1 MDWIMG
7 TSVRRRERPALNR
20 GSISKGGIVPSSSQ
34 KRMTRFF
41 SLPPFS
47 SATAKSSRE
56 RFWII
61 NPAMKFFVV
70 SSSGRMRKMADF
82 SAANISASMAL
93 SKHRICS
100 SSESRKEFSR
110 DNTVDMTEA
119 IACSELLSAAPAS
132 QRALCSEG
140 SLSMST

>member
-1 MDWIMG
+1 MNKRIKNIVTVVLLAAFLFGFGAWAALKPAD
-7 TSVRRRERPALNR
+7 SLSLSERRRLKQLPA
-20 GSISKGGIVPSSSQ
+20 V
-34 KRMTRFF
+34 RMDAVL
-41 SLPPFS
+41 SG
-47 SATAKSSRE
+47 
-56 RFWII
+56 
-61 NPAMKFFVV
+61 KFM
-70 SSSGRMRKMADF
+70 SDF
-82 SAANISASMAL
+82 EGYASMAL

-110 DNTVDMTEA
+110 DSTVDMTEA